1 MTLATWLNKSSNAWV
16 EVASRRWPAA
26 SLRWRNR
33 NLFAAVEA
41 RWWRAI
47 LVCSLSMIFV
57 GMGWQ
62 MLSTAGWMHSHQLE
76 LEALEREQA
85 TFKSNASLQQIK
97 ADALALAH
105 EKTKAVQLEYQMQLD
120 DLILAWPNSALRTQL
135 IHRLQNTARLQN
147 LRIEKMTLTPLPNE
161 HGFEAGTLSFALKG
175 TQSATYIFWH
185 ALNQLFQNDI
195 WTALVWR
202 RMPEGHYSLEG
213 QLHLLWDAQDAFTD
227 TGVELQADSR
237 KVSEIKVLQLKS
249 HLWPDQSL
257 SQMRLVGTAQS
268 ADPVNK
274 ELAWTLLQSGR
285 QIQAVQ
291 PGHYLGIENRRV
303 LSLDAQG
310 LWLEGGLGTELSLPF
325 TLLAW
330 EKGLP

>member
-1 MTLATWLNKSSNAWV
+1 MTLATWLDKSLSAWV

-33 NLFAAVEA
+33 SLFAAAKA

-47 LVCSLSMIFV
+47 WVCALSMVFV
-57 GMGWQ
+57 GLGWQ
-62 MLSTAGWMHSHQLE
+62 MFIAAGWLHSHQLE

-85 TFKSNASLQQIK
+85 TFKNKSSLEQIK

-105 EKTKAVQLEYQMQLD
+105 EKTIALQLEYQIEMD

-135 IHRLQNTARLQN
+135 IHRLQHTARSQN
-147 LRIEKMTLTPLPNE
+147 LLIEQMTLTPLPNE

-175 TQSATYIFWH
+175 SQSATYIFWH
-185 ALNQLFQNDI
+185 ALNQLFQNGI
-195 WTALVWR
+195 WSALVWR

-227 TGVELQADSR
+227 TGVGLQAESG
-237 KVSEIKVLQLKS
+237 KVSEVQVLQGQH

-257 SQMRLVGTAQS
+257 SQIRLVGTAHF
-268 ADPVNK
+268 ADPMNK

-291 PGHYLGIENRRV
+291 PGHYLGIEKRRV

-310 LWLEGGLGTELSLPF
+310 LWLEGGAGTELSLPL